1 MCVCVF
7 FFFFASIMGQ
17 PFMPLPSFSNFA
29 KISSNFFQRA
39 MSSSI
44 KSLEE
49 SEGQEDR
56 PPMMAEAMTQIQEEV
71 SPWKTGILPFALFLS
86 LSFPFLVPFPA
97 F

>member
-1 MCVCVF
+1 
-7 FFFFASIMGQ
+7 MGQ

-49 SEGQEDR
+49 LEGQEDR
-56 PPMMAEAMTQIQEEV
+56 PPMMAEAMTQIQKEV
-71 SPWKTGILPFALFLS
+71 SQWKTGILPFALCPFSFSFLP
-86 LSFPFLVPFPA
+86 LSCA
-97 F
+97 FSCLLTPLIL